1 MPYQN
6 VIVEQKGPVATVW
19 LHRPAA
25 LNALSGAHLEEIASA
40 VAALDAD
47 REVRVIA
54 LAGKGR
60 AFTSGVDVKEIAAAV
75 AGESDAVGVDPTAGH
90 RTLRALREARAITI
104 AAVHGYVVG
113 GGVSL
118 LLACDLR
125 LAADG
130 AVLMI
135 PEVDMGVPYLWGSA
149 LLLVEAVG
157 LAKAKELMLTCDRIG
172 AEEARALGLLNR
184 VVPAEQLMEETRAL
198 AERIAAKPAG
208 AVEAVKRM
216 SHEGLFA
223 RLEDYEVAQ
232 ETDLLRAALASGA
245 PQRYLAQKIR
255 RAASDSERS
264 DRH

>member
-1 MPYQN
+1 MPYEN
-6 VIVEQKGPVATVW
+6 VIVEREGPVATVW

-25 LNALSGAHLEEIASA
+25 LNALSRAHLEEIASA
-40 VAALDAD
+40 VTALDAD
-47 REVRVIA
+47 PEVRVIA

-60 AFTSGVDVKEIAAAV
+60 AFTAGVDVKELAAAV
-75 AGESDAVGVDPTAGH
+75 AGELEAVGIDPSAGH

-125 LAADG
+125 LAAEG
-130 AVLMI
+130 AFLMI

-157 LAKAKELMLTCDRIG
+157 LAKAKELMLTGDRIG
-172 AEEARALGLLNR
+172 AEEARALGLVNR
-184 VVPAEQLMEETRAL
+184 VVPAAHLMRETQTL

-216 SHEGLFA
+216 SHDGLFA

-232 ETDLLRAALASGA
+232 EVELLKAARASGA
-245 PQRYLAQKIR
+245 PQRYLAQKVR
-255 RAASDSERS
+255 REASD
-264 DRH
+264 